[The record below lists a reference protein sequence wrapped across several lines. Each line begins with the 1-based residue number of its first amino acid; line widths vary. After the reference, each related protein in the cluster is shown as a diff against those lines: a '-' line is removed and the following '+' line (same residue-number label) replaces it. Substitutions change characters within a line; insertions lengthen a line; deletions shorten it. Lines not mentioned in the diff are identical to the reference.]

1 MSERPHGPMGGP
13 GGRPPMGGEK
23 GKKGSLMKMFGSMKR
38 FFVPII
44 IASVLLIVSV
54 LCQIYAPQKV
64 SDVTNTLSSV
74 VAGADNTQALSDL
87 QGYCITLIIIYS
99 VVALCS
105 YIASFTFVTISQMY
119 AKGLR
124 KQVAAKIN
132 RIPLSYF
139 DSHQYGDILSTLTN
153 DVDNIGTS
161 LQNTISSLIQSAFT
175 LVGVVIAMFITS
187 WQMSLAVLVSL
198 PLMLIMM
205 IVVIKFAQPQ
215 FRRRQDSL
223 AKIDSIVEEDY
234 SGQLI
239 IKCFNAEERSTEKF
253 EKANEYNRTAAFK
266 AQIFGGLMQPITSF
280 ISYFAYAAV
289 FVVGGL
295 LIAEDIGFT
304 YGTISS
310 FMIYVNL
317 FQSPLSQIA
326 QVMNTLQTASASSSR
341 VFDFLEQPEMSD
353 ETEKEFKLRGEDGKE
368 HIEGRVEF
376 RHVNFS
382 YDASREIIHDFSA
395 TVEPGMKVAIVGP
408 TGAGKTTMVNLLM
421 RFYEIN
427 SGEILID
434 GVNIHDM
441 PREEIH
447 DIFGMVL
454 QDTWVF
460 EGSVREN
467 LVYNTENVSDERVE
481 YCYTEANLGHYIKTL
496 PGGLDYVIQDEQSIS
511 GGQKQLMTITRAMI
525 KEAPLLILDEATS
538 NVDTRTEERIQEAMD
553 KLTQGRTSF
562 VIAHRLSTI
571 RNADLILVMKDGN
584 IIEQGN
590 HDSLMEQNGFY
601 ASLYNAQF
609 TNDPDAPTID

>member
-1 MSERPHGPMGGP
+1 MNTNTESKAKRQKPQ
-13 GGRPPMGGEK
+13 RQ
-23 GKKGSLMKMFGSMKR
+23 KGSLTKLFGSMKR
-38 FFVPII
+38 FLVPII
-44 IASVLLIVSV
+44 IASVLLIGSV
-54 LCQIYAPQKV
+54 VLQLFAPQRV

-74 VAGADNTQALSDL
+74 VSPSEAIPNPDNSQALADIQS
-87 QGYCITLIIIYS
+87 YCIILIIFY
-99 VVALCS
+99 VVIALCS
-105 YIASFTFVTISQMY
+105 YLASFIFVTIAQMY
-119 AKGLR
+119 AKDLR
-124 KQVAAKIN
+124 KQVAEKIN
-132 RIPLSYF
+132 KIPLSYF

-161 LQNTISSLIQSAFT
+161 LQNTISMLIQSVVT
-175 LVGVVIAMFITS
+175 LVGVIIAMFVTS
-187 WQMSLAVLVSL
+187 WQMALAVLISL
-198 PLMLIMM
+198 PLMLIMLL
-205 IVVIKFAQPQ
+205 VVMRFAHPQ
-215 FRRRQDSL
+215 FKRRQDSL
-223 AKIDSIVEEDY
+223 AKIDSVVEEDY

-239 IKCFNAEERSTEKF
+239 IKCFNAEDRSRDKF
-253 EKANEYNRTAAFK
+253 EKANEYNRSAAFK

-295 LIAEDIGFT
+295 LIAQDTGFT

-317 FQSPLSQIA
+317 FQSPLTQIS

-341 VFDFLEQPEMSD
+341 VFEFLEQPEMED
-353 ETEKEFKLRGEDGKE
+353 ESGKQRQLVDEDGKE
-368 HIEGRVEF
+368 QVQGRVEF
-376 RHVNFS
+376 KHVSFS
-382 YDASREIIHDFSA
+382 YDSTREIIHDFSA
-395 TVEPGMKVAIVGP
+395 VVEPGMKVAIVGP

-421 RFYEIN
+421 RFYEID
-427 SGEILID
+427 SGQILID
-434 GVNIHDM
+434 GVDIHDM

-460 EGSVREN
+460 EGSVRDN
-467 LVYNTENVSDERVE
+467 LVYNTPDVSDERVE
-481 YCYTEANLGHYIKTL
+481 YCYTEANLGHYIHTL
-496 PGGLDYVIQDEQSIS
+496 PGGLDYYINDEQSIS

-525 KEAPLLILDEATS
+525 REAPLLILDEATS
-538 NVDTRTEERIQEAMD
+538 NVDTRTEEKIQEAMD

-584 IIEQGN
+584 IIEQGT
-590 HDSLMEQNGFY
+590 HDSLMAENGFY